1 LDISDD
7 SLWEM
12 EHGQAVARWERP
24 VRDVIGQDLG
34 IVAAAFRIGQAAPKQ
49 QEMGAREE
57 STLLAIINWKT
68 PGALEAVSARNNA
81 QACPRLDMN
90 PV

>member
-1 LDISDD
+1 MSDD
-7 SLWEM
+7 SFWDT

-24 VRDVIGQDLG
+24 VPDVIGQDLG
-34 IVAAAFRIGQAAPKQ
+34 IVAAAFRIGQAAPRQ
-49 QEMGAREE
+49 QEIGAREE
-57 STLLAIINWKT
+57 STLLAIINWQT
-68 PGALEAVSARNNA
+68 PGALDALSARSNA

>member
-1 LDISDD
+1 
-7 SLWEM
+7 M
-12 EHGQAVARWERP
+12 EHGRAVAHWEP
-24 VRDVIGQDLG
+24 SVPDVIGQDLG
-34 IVAAAFRIGQAAPKQ
+34 IVAAPVRMGHAAPKQ
-49 QEMGAREE
+49 QEIGAREE